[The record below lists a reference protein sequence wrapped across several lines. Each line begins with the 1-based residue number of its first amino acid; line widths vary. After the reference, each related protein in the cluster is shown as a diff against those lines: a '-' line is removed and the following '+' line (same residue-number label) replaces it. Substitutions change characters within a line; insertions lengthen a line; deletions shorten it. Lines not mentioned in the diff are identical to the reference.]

1 MLFRDD
7 YAVLAPAAAVVALVG
22 LFPYPFIDAE
32 GREELVVQVFRHGF
46 AHDLAYDDR
55 HQVGVYAVVVELG
68 SRLEH
73 EAAAKRLAAPV
84 QVGLALA
91 GALADVKGESGRH
104 GKQVVHRHLGQ
115 PRGNFFRLFLGTEEG
130 DDLVVRRKQSVLTG
144 EADGRGDEGLRW
156 DVLHHET
163 PRNSLVNPDK
173 SCLPSAAQ
181 K

>member
-7 YAVLAPAAAVVALVG
+7 YAVLAPAATVVALRR
-22 LFPYPFIDAE
+22 LFPYPLLDAE
-32 GREELVVQVFRHGF
+32 GLEELVVQVFRHGF
-46 AHDLAYDDR
+46 AHDLAYDDS
-55 HQVGVYAVVVELG
+55 HQVGVHAVVVELG
-68 SRLEH
+68 SRIEH

-91 GALADVKGESGRH
+91 GALADVEGEAGCCGGES
-104 GKQVVHRHLGQ
+104 
-115 PRGNFFRLFLGTEEG
+115 
-130 DDLVVRRKQSVLTG
+130 
-144 EADGRGDEGLRW
+144 LRW
-156 DVLHHET
+156 DVLHHEA

>member
-7 YAVLAPAAAVVALVG
+7 YAVLAPAAAVVALGG

-32 GREELVVQVFRHGF
+32 GLEELVVQVFRHGF

-55 HQVGVYAVVVELG
+55 HQVG
-68 SRLEH
+68 
-73 EAAAKRLAAPV
+73 
-84 QVGLALA
+84 
-91 GALADVKGESGRH
+91 
-104 GKQVVHRHLGQ
+104 
-115 PRGNFFRLFLGTEEG
+115 

-144 EADGRGDEGLRW
+144 EAGGRDDEGLRW